1 MPTSAERIGGQDADM
16 TATPPGSAEPFR
28 LGYQPALD
36 GLRAVS
42 VLAVMLHHS
51 GLLVGGWL
59 GVDVFFALSGFL
71 ITTLLIEEHRR
82 TGVIGLKRFYVRRA
96 LRLLP
101 GLLALVIVFGTITIA
116 TPASVDLAAILLRL
130 AAVLFYVANWAIMA
144 GFGLYPFAHTWSL
157 AIEEQF
163 YALWPLALLVLLRY
177 VRTRVVIVSIVGAG
191 IAASIIWRG
200 VLLHGG
206 SLPGPYQGVDARA
219 DSLLIGCAVAMLVSW
234 RMVPDSHA
242 ALITR
247 RWAGLAAAMGLCLL
261 FATARFPS
269 AFRDHFASTLTAL
282 AGGLLIGDVLVPGSR
297 LARFL
302 EVRPLVGIGRIS
314 YGLYLWHFPILLGF
328 GVLIGKRH
336 GFHPVWLGLAW
347 LVTFV
352 VCIVSFR
359 VIEQPALRFKSRFG
373 GASGLGGQKSRLL
386 PSGESPPFG

>member
-101 GLLALVIVFGTITIA
+101 GLLALVIVLGTITIA
-116 TPASVDLAAILLRL
+116 TSASVGLAAILLRL

-163 YALWPLALLVLLRY
+163 YALWPLALLALLRY

-206 SLPGPYQGVDARA
+206 SLPWAYQGVDARA

-282 AGGLLIGDVLVPGSR
+282 AGGLLIG
-297 LARFL
+297 
-302 EVRPLVGIGRIS
+302 
-314 YGLYLWHFPILLGF
+314 
-328 GVLIGKRH
+328 KRH
-336 GFHPVWLGLAW
+336 GFHPVWLD
-347 LVTFV
+347 
-352 VCIVSFR
+352 
-359 VIEQPALRFKSRFG
+359 SRG
-373 GASGLGGQKSRLL
+373 WSPSWCASCPSGSSSNL
-386 PSGESPPFG
+386 PSASSPASAAPQGSGGRSPGSCPRASPHRSGRSVGRRGSGSPRRAGS

>member
-1 MPTSAERIGGQDADM
+1 MPTSVERIGGQDADM
-16 TATPPGSAEPFR
+16 TATPPGSADPFR
-28 LGYQPALD
+28 LGYRPALD

-101 GLLALVIVFGTITIA
+101 GLLALVIVVGVITIA
-116 TPASVDLAAILLRL
+116 DPASVDLAAILLRL

-191 IAASIIWRG
+191 IAARILWRG
-200 VLLHGG
+200 VRVPGG
-206 SLPGPYQGVDARA
+206 CVAWGYQAVDAPA
-219 DSLLIGCAVAMLVSW
+219 DSLLVGCAFSIPSSC
-234 RMVPDSHA
+234 RMGPDSHE
-242 ALITR
+242 AL
-247 RWAGLAAAMGLCLL
+247 
-261 FATARFPS
+261 
-269 AFRDHFASTLTAL
+269 
-282 AGGLLIGDVLVPGSR
+282 
-297 LARFL
+297 
-302 EVRPLVGIGRIS
+302 
-314 YGLYLWHFPILLGF
+314 
-328 GVLIGKRH
+328 
-336 GFHPVWLGLAW
+336 
-347 LVTFV
+347 
-352 VCIVSFR
+352 
-359 VIEQPALRFKSRFG
+359 
-373 GASGLGGQKSRLL
+373 
-386 PSGESPPFG
+386 